1 MVHVVLVLMRMCT
14 LANGLVCPGVVNNQ
28 GSSATVETATT
39 AVSAAICRSVS
50 RCYKGAR
57 NYWNISCEF
66 KGSILCI
73 MHYPIVLII
82 TLVIEPMSDS
92 LQVLKF

>member
-1 MVHVVLVLMRMCT
+1 MVQVVLVLMRMYT

-50 RCYKGAR
+50 RCYKGA
-57 NYWNISCEF
+57 
-66 KGSILCI
+66 
-73 MHYPIVLII
+73 
-82 TLVIEPMSDS
+82 
-92 LQVLKF
+92 